1 MQEVINIL
9 GSLNQYLPWANLVVL
24 VCIARYIEGAYSRIL
39 YLQMEI
45 QDLEQVNI
53 RLSEAIAQL
62 AREQVA
68 SKQSR
73 KKRSK

>member
-9 GSLNQYLPWANLVVL
+9 GSLNTYLPWANLVVL
-24 VCIARYIEGAYSRIL
+24 VCIARYIEGVAGRIL
-39 YLQMEI
+39 YLEMEI

-53 RLSEAIAQL
+53 RLSAAIARL
-62 AREQVA
+62 AREQVGRKT
-68 SKQSR
+68 SG